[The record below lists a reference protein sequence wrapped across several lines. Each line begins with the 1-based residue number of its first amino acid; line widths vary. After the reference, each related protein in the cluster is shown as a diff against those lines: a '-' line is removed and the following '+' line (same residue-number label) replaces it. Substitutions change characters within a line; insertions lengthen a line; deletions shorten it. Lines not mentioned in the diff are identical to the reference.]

1 MFCFPRKFEFK
12 TRISVE
18 RKKKQK
24 EKKELKERREGKGER
39 KTYFRKVGMPWHRS
53 PLSASLSRRTSQLNE
68 SVGEGRKK
76 EDIFL
81 FSPAV
86 FVSRRAYKREGRGGR
101 ERSVATT
108 RPEGRRWPDVKEFEQ
123 RNLC

>member
-24 EKKELKERREGKGER
+24 KKRIERNEEKGKEKG
-39 KTYFRKVGMPWHRS
+39 TYFRKVGMPWHRS